1 MKSFREARSRIRWSF
16 PAFTLLLLLS
26 GCFLPLDE
34 VDDGGDGGPRTDGGT
49 RPTTVLGDGSVD
61 VSGRATYDFVPATY
75 NPSTERG
82 TLAFA
87 QASARPVRNAVV
99 QLRQGTSILATTT
112 TDAEGYYAF
121 SLPPGSATATLSIV
135 VLARSASPSIQVE
148 DNTDGDAVWA
158 MGRTLSS
165 TQETVNLHASHGW
178 TGSRY
183 DAARRLAAPFA
194 VLDSMYTAAQAF
206 LAVRDVDFPP
216 LKVNWSPDNVPEQ
229 GDKSRGFISTS
240 HYSFSEG
247 EIYVLGKEGVDTDE
261 FDAHVIVHEWG
272 HYFEAQLSRSDSPG
286 GQHGRGDVLDPRLAF
301 GEGYGN
307 ALAAMVL
314 PEPVYAD
321 TYWYGATLTS
331 FGFSAETAPIPTDD
345 PTPGAFSEAT
355 VLRLL
360 YDLYDSGSN
369 EAHDNVALGLGPI
382 YDVLVGSQKS
392 TPALT
397 TIGSFIAG
405 LKRLPGVDTAAVDA
419 LLAHYKLGAITT
431 EWGDGDTNLRKMYT
445 HATSLPFSGSVT
457 LSGGHLPNTWF
468 QNQYY
473 VFTGTGG
480 RVTVSATS
488 SYDVWVI
495 VYQQGEFLGGADDL
509 DTGGTETFTLPTT
522 RSGVPYVVVVTGFKD
537 SSGSYPVNISIT
549 SP

>member
-158 MGRTLSS
+158 MGHTLA
-165 TQETVNLHASHGW
+165 TTRETVNLHAGHGW

-369 EAHDNVALGLGPI
+369 EAHDTVALGLGPI

-488 SYDVWVI
+488 SYDVRVI